1 MVFHKGSPE
10 FGQTCNTVHTKQI
23 TVRDMYARE
32 LTHALERTHTLT
44 HTCVYTLTISEKIG
58 LELNAEESEDS
69 DVIKL

>member
-1 MVFHKGSPE
+1 
-10 FGQTCNTVHTKQI
+10 
-23 TVRDMYARE
+23 MYARE

-58 LELNAEESEDS
+58 LELNGEEREES